1 MNSSCSICLSL
12 NICCIRIV
20 LKQPETFLWSIWNI
34 SFNDLFSGNI
44 DWLQHWK
51 NNGCFRLFFSISP
64 YTVKPS
70 IITQPKSTAPQEG
83 DTVKLY
89 CNATGSP
96 ILHISWTFDGS
107 FIKVNKNSRIS
118 LSNDSQE
125 LTITNVTRGDSGD
138 YRCLVKNRVGNDSS
152 DPSVIN
158 VLCKYRISLLF

>member
-1 MNSSCSICLSL
+1 MGAL
-12 NICCIRIV
+12 
-20 LKQPETFLWSIWNI
+20 
-34 SFNDLFSGNI
+34 D
-44 DWLQHWK
+44 
-51 NNGCFRLFFSISP
+51 FFFPVSP
-64 YTVKPS
+64 YTVKPF

-107 FIKVNKNSRIS
+107 VIKVNNNSRIS

-125 LTITNVTRGDSGD
+125 LTITNVNRGDSGD
-138 YRCLVKNRVGNDSS
+138 YRCLVKNRVGNDTS
-152 DPSVIN
+152 DPSLIN

>member
-1 MNSSCSICLSL
+1 MINVAEMQTVY
-12 NICCIRIV
+12 NIENIV
-20 LKQPETFLWSIWNI
+20 E
-34 SFNDLFSGNI
+34 
-44 DWLQHWK
+44 
-51 NNGCFRLFFSISP
+51 CFRLSFFSVFP
-64 YTVKPS
+64 NTVKPS
-70 IITQPKSTAPQEG
+70 ILTQPKSAAPEEG

-107 FIKVNKNSRIS
+107 VITANENSRIS

-125 LTITNVTRGDSGD
+125 LTITNVKRGDSGD
-138 YRCLVKNRVGNDSS
+138 YRCLVKNRVGNDTS